1 MIPMRNRNKTLEVT
15 VKPLTQPNTQ
25 IKLSGQGMPISDP
38 RGPSQHT
45 GRFGDQII
53 LLKPIIPA
61 IIESEIVD
69 VIKKYKE
76 IRDLKGTK

>member
-1 MIPMRNRNKTLEVT
+1 
-15 VKPLTQPNTQ
+15 
-25 IKLSGQGMPISDP
+25 MPIADP

-61 IIESEIVD
+61 TIESEIVE